1 MLFRSGETTIEQFA
15 ENVKAAHVSEDSEA
29 RAREKAEDLKNFQ
42 SDMHQVEQIDEQII
56 DALVNYGQVINV
68 DNIQAASMLIFDR
81 GSVFGKVIRQDDKD
95 AGNADETDSQDGG
108 LPESDGADGDV
119 LKQADAFIENLT
131 DARQAKVSYQ
141 EIISEANRAVEHMIY
156 ENASSHIDV
165 KAAKALYKGLA
176 LAGNLAKEENYEIPM
191 DIDGEI
197 TSVNLKIYH
206 NASKTGK
213 VAVTFDT
220 EKFGKVAAEF
230 DVTEKRISGMVVYEN
245 RAGKA
250 DLEQLEQAV
259 TRELGR
265 TGDKQVGISLVQTK
279 SVDLNKF
286 GQDRDIGNSKD
297 TKVPTGELY
306 RTAKAFLTALKKEK

>member
-1 MLFRSGETTIEQFA
+1 
-15 ENVKAAHVSEDSEA
+15 
-29 RAREKAEDLKNFQ
+29 
-42 SDMHQVEQIDEQII
+42 
-56 DALVNYGQVINV
+56 
-68 DNIQAASMLIFDR
+68 MLIFDR